1 LQKLLLLPR
10 IGVMREAKKNREWDL
25 KKLILAFF
33 ILVGI
38 LILILFFKFYFFANS
53 ESIPKIAGIQ
63 EKRVKGISTEDVQK
77 AVQEKVDL
85 IKQQADEINITDVAS
100 SSPQVQKLIQDI
112 KTLENYPGSQAR
124 SMCENLC
131 KSL

>member
-1 LQKLLLLPR
+1 
-10 IGVMREAKKNREWDL
+10 MRESKINKEWDL
-25 KKLILAFF
+25 KKLIPTFF

-38 LILILFFKFYFFANS
+38 LISVLFFKFYFFANADN
-53 ESIPKIAGIQ
+53 ITQVAKVQ
-63 EKRVKGISTEDVQK
+63 EERVKGISTENIQK

-85 IKQQADEINITDVAS
+85 IKQQADVINVTDIAT
-100 SSPQVQKLIQDI
+100 SSPQVQKLIKDI
-112 KTLENYPGSQAR
+112 KTLENYPSNQAR

>member
-1 LQKLLLLPR
+1 MKETMT
-10 IGVMREAKKNREWDL
+10 GKNKEWDL
-25 KKLILAFF
+25 KKLILALF

-38 LILILFFKFYFFANS
+38 LILVLFFKFYFFAN
-53 ESIPKIAGIQ
+53 EDNITQVAKVQ

-85 IKQQADEINITDVAS
+85 IKQQADEINITDVAT

-112 KTLENYPGSQAR
+112 KTLENYPSSQAR